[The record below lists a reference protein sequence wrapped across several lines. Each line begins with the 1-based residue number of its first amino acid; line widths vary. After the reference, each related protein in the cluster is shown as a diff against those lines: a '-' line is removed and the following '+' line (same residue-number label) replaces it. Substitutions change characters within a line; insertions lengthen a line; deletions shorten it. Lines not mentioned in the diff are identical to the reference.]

1 MKNSG
6 LAVLCGLVVGTFA
19 YQSSSYSQ
27 GPLTPPGPP
36 APTMKTLD
44 QVEARLIVNATNAP
58 GDSANQFI
66 ISAPGSYYLTG
77 NITGVSGKN
86 GITINADDVTLDL
99 NGFALIGVGGSLRGI
114 FVPTT
119 HRNLRIHNGTVH
131 NWGSNSGM
139 NCSSAT
145 NCQFDHLR
153 ISQSGGF
160 LCGVGSVLS
169 DVSVD
174 GNSGG
179 GLATGD
185 RCTLKAC
192 SATGNTSGFSLGSY
206 CTITE
211 STAAG
216 NSNDG
221 MSVGSFCTILGCTV
235 TGSSID
241 GIGAGSDCTIKDCT
255 VSSNAVDG
263 IHNYPSTRCLVVNC
277 TASGNG
283 SIGIW
288 CGANS
293 TVKLCNASKNGLRG
307 IEVEGGSLVL
317 ENQCYNNVG
326 DGITC
331 NGSINRVDG
340 NHTNYNG
347 GYGINAGAD
356 WVIRNT
362 SSNNTSG
369 NFNPAGGGDIGPIQT
384 ASTATNPFANLQ

>member
-1 MKNSG
+1 MKRISILLSTVSLQ
-6 LAVLCGLVVGTFA
+6 LAAFG
-19 YQSSSYSQ
+19 Q

-44 QVEARLIVNATNAP
+44 QVEARLIVNTTNAP
-58 GDSANQFI
+58 GDGSNQFI

-86 GITINADDVTLDL
+86 GISINADDVTLDL
-99 NGFALIGVGGSLRGI
+99 NGFALIGVAGSLRGI

-119 HRNLRIHNGTVH
+119 HRNLRIRNGAMQS
-131 NWGSNSGM
+131 WGNSGV
-139 NCSSAT
+139 NCTSGS

-153 ISQSGGF
+153 ISQSAGF
-160 LCGVGSVLS
+160 SCGPGCVLS

-174 GNSGG
+174 GNGG
-179 GLATGD
+179 VGGFATGD

-192 SATGNTSGFSLGSY
+192 SATGNGSGFALGNY

-216 NSNDG
+216 NGNDG
-221 MSVGSFCTILGCTV
+221 MFVGTFCTIIGCTV

-241 GIGAGSDCTIKDCT
+241 GIGVGSDCTIKDCT
-255 VSSNAVDG
+255 VSSNNVHG
-263 IHNYPSTRCLVVNC
+263 IRNFASASRCLVVNC

-317 ENQCYNNVG
+317 DNQCYNNVG

-331 NGSINRVDG
+331 NGSINRIEG

-347 GYGINAGAD
+347 GYGIDAGSD

-369 NFNPAGGGDIGPIQT
+369 NFNPASGPDIGPIQT